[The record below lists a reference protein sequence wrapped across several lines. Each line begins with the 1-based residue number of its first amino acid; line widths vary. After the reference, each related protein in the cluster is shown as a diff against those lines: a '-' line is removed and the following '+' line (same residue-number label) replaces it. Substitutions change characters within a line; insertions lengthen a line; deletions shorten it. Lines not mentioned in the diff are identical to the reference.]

1 MSQLLDTINSPD
13 DLKKTDRQLFPALA
27 SELREEII
35 KTVSRTGGHLASS
48 LGVVELTIVLHYLFD
63 TPKDKIIWDV
73 GHQTYAH
80 KLLTKR
86 REQFATLRQYGGI
99 SGFPRREESEYDAF
113 TVGHSSTSISAALG
127 MAEARDRRG
136 EHTKVVA
143 VIGDGALTSGLAFE
157 GLNQAGAMKKDL
169 IVVLNDN
176 EMSISPNVGA
186 MSSYLSRMM
195 AGDFYVKFK
204 KETEHVLKS
213 IPRVGES
220 MLKMAKKAEDS
231 FKGLIMPGM
240 LFEELGFE
248 YVGPIDGHDIDL
260 LIDTFE
266 RVRKLTWPVLVHVV
280 TKKGYGYLPAEEDPA
295 SFHGTPPFDIATGKT
310 VPSGAATYTSVFSD
324 TLIRLAEEDP
334 RVVAITAAMPEG
346 TGLDRFARKFP
357 SRFYDV
363 GIAESHAVTF
373 ACGLATEGFHPV
385 VAIYSTFLQRGYDQI
400 VHDLCIQN
408 LPVTL
413 AIDRAGL
420 VGEDGATHHGVFD
433 MAYLR
438 TVPGIVIMAPKDGA
452 ELQRMLRTSIEHE
465 RPSAIRYPRG
475 KVPDRDLPAVI
486 ESVEIGKAEVLA
498 EGDEGVVIAV
508 GSTVYPALEA
518 AAKLRNET
526 GTALTVINARFV
538 KPLDRETILEHA
550 AKTGKVM
557 VVEEGALPG
566 GMGSAVLELL
576 EEEQLLVPV
585 RRLGIP
591 DAFIEHGTQQILRE
605 LCGIDTEGIR
615 KAMESFFTVSAPS
628 AKQ

>member
-13 DLKKTDRQLFPALA
+13 DLKKTDRQLFPCLA

-80 KLLTKR
+80 KLLTGR
-86 REQFATLRQYGGI
+86 RDQFATLRQYGGI

-186 MSSYLSRMM
+186 MSSYLSRLM

-266 RVRKLTWPVLVHVV
+266 RVRKLTWPVLLHVV
-280 TKKGYGYLPAEEDPA
+280 TKKGYGYLPAEEEP
-295 SFHGTPPFDIATGKT
+295 SRFHGTPPFDIATGKT
-310 VPSGAATYTSVFSD
+310 APSVAATYTSVFSD
-324 TLIRLAEEDP
+324 ALVGMAEENP
-334 RVVAITAAMPEG
+334 KIVAITAAMPEG

-452 ELQRMLRTSIEHE
+452 ELQGMIKTSLEHNG
-465 RPSAIRYPRG
+465 PSAIRYPRG

-486 ESVEIGKAEVLA
+486 EPFEIGKAEILA
-498 EGDEGVVIAV
+498 DGDDGVVIAV
-508 GSTVYPALEA
+508 GSTVYPAMEA
-518 AAKLRNET
+518 AAKLRAET
-526 GTALTVINARFV
+526 RTALTVINARFV

-550 AKTGKVM
+550 ARTGKVM
-557 VVEEGALPG
+557 VVEEGALAG
-566 GMGSAVLELL
+566 GMGSAVLELF
-576 EEEQLLVPV
+576 EEEELLVPV
-585 RRLGIP
+585 KRLGIP
-591 DAFIEHGTQQILRE
+591 DVFIEHGTQQILRR
-605 LCGIDTEGIR
+605 LCGIDEEGIR
-615 KAMESFFTVSAPS
+615 KAMQSFFMVAAPS
-628 AKQ
+628 ARQ

>member
-1 MSQLLDTINSPD
+1 EVLNTINSPD
-13 DLKKTDRQLFPALA
+13 DLKRTDRELFPTLA
-27 SELREEII
+27 SDIREEII

-73 GHQTYAH
+73 GHQAYAH
-80 KLLTKR
+80 KLLTGR
-86 REQFATLRQYGGI
+86 RAQFGTLRQYDGI
-99 SGFPRREESEYDAF
+99 SGFPRRAESPYDAF

-127 MAEARDRRG
+127 MAEARDKRG
-136 EHTKVVA
+136 DTSKVIA

-213 IPRVGES
+213 IPGVGES
-220 MLKMAKKAEDS
+220 MLRMAKRAEES

-248 YVGPIDGHDIDL
+248 YVGPINGHDIDL

-266 RVRKLTWPVLVHVV
+266 RVKKLSWPVLVHVV
-280 TKKGYGYLPAEEDPA
+280 TKKGSGYLPAEEEP
-295 SFHGTPPFDIATGKT
+295 SRFHGTPPFDIATGKT
-310 VPSGAATYTSVFSD
+310 ASSGGMTYTGAFSD
-324 TLIRLAEEDP
+324 ALTRLADDMP
-334 RVVAITAAMPEG
+334 QVVAITAAMPEG
-346 TGLDRFARKFP
+346 TGLDKFAQKHP

-363 GIAESHAVTF
+363 GIAESHAITF

-385 VAIYSTFLQRGYDQI
+385 VAVYSTFLQRAYDQI

-438 TVPGIVIMAPKDGA
+438 SIPNLVVMAPKDGA
-452 ELQRMLRTSIEHE
+452 ELQRMLRTSLEHE
-465 RPSAIRYPRG
+465 GPSALRYPRG
-475 KVPDRDLPAVI
+475 RVPDIKLPEVI
-486 ESVEIGKAEVLA
+486 DKVEIGRAEVLA
-498 EGDEGVVIAV
+498 QGNEGVVIAI
-508 GSTVYPALEA
+508 GGTVYPVLEA
-518 AAKLRNET
+518 AEKLRAES
-526 GTALTVINARFV
+526 GISLSVINARFV
-538 KPLDRETILEHA
+538 KPLDRSAIIEHA
-550 AKTGKVM
+550 TRAGRVM
-557 VVEEGALPG
+557 VVEEGSLAG

-576 EEEQLLVPV
+576 EEEGLQVPV
-585 RRLGIP
+585 KRLGIP
-591 DAFIEHGTQQILRE
+591 DAFVEHGTQQALRE
-605 LCGIDTEGIR
+605 LCGIDGEGIR
-615 KAMESFFTVSAPS
+615 RAMQSFFMVGAPS
-628 AKQ
+628 GG

>member
-1 MSQLLDTINSPD
+1 MSEVLNTINSPD
-13 DLKKTDRQLFPALA
+13 DLKRTDRELFPTLA
-27 SELREEII
+27 SDIREEII

-73 GHQTYAH
+73 GHQAYAH
-80 KLLTKR
+80 KLLTGR
-86 REQFATLRQYGGI
+86 RAQFGTLRQYDGI
-99 SGFPRREESEYDAF
+99 SGFPRRAESPYDAF

-127 MAEARDRRG
+127 MAEARDKRG
-136 EHTKVVA
+136 DTSKVIA

-213 IPRVGES
+213 IPGVGES
-220 MLKMAKKAEDS
+220 MLRMAKRAEES

-248 YVGPIDGHDIDL
+248 YVGPINGHDIDL

-266 RVRKLTWPVLVHVV
+266 RVKKLSWPVLVHVV
-280 TKKGYGYLPAEEDPA
+280 TKKGSGYLPAEEEP
-295 SFHGTPPFDIATGKT
+295 SRFHGTPPFDIATGKT
-310 VPSGAATYTSVFSD
+310 ASSGGMTYTGAFSD
-324 TLIRLAEEDP
+324 ALTRLADDMP
-334 RVVAITAAMPEG
+334 QVVAITAAMPEG
-346 TGLDRFARKFP
+346 TGLDKFAQKHP

-363 GIAESHAVTF
+363 GIAESHAITF

-385 VAIYSTFLQRGYDQI
+385 VAVYSTFLQRAYDQI

-438 TVPGIVIMAPKDGA
+438 SIPNLVVMAPKDGA
-452 ELQRMLRTSIEHE
+452 ELQRMLRTSLEHE
-465 RPSAIRYPRG
+465 GPSALRYPRG
-475 KVPDRDLPAVI
+475 RVPDIKLPEVI
-486 ESVEIGKAEVLA
+486 DKVEIGRAEVLA
-498 EGDEGVVIAV
+498 QGNEGVVIAI
-508 GSTVYPALEA
+508 GGTVYPVLEA
-518 AAKLRNET
+518 AEKLRAES
-526 GTALTVINARFV
+526 GISLSVINARFV
-538 KPLDRETILEHA
+538 KPLDRSAIIEHA
-550 AKTGKVM
+550 TRAGRVM
-557 VVEEGALPG
+557 VVEEGSLAG

-576 EEEQLLVPV
+576 EEEGLQVPV
-585 RRLGIP
+585 KRLGIP
-591 DAFIEHGTQQILRE
+591 DAFVEHGTQQALRE
-605 LCGIDTEGIR
+605 LCGIDGEGIR
-615 KAMESFFTVSAPS
+615 RAMQSFFMVGAPS
-628 AKQ
+628 GG